1 MHQGESQTLLEEF
14 SWKRFSP
21 GQCRSGDSRGFLDSQ
36 NIPGCHLFPI
46 SLESFPILDK
56 KQHTPDTP
64 KQSSQRGLLQFEV
77 EKSLGLNRDPQ
88 TKIQPWLRPGAAS
101 WARRAVGTSI
111 LPEHSASSHCLCF
124 QMELVGVTSSKHNWK
139 KKGRNVRFR
148 FPSQAFT
155 AGLGCA
161 FLAQHNTGG
170 NTNIAPAALGS

>member
-21 GQCRSGDSRGFLDSQ
+21 GQCRSGDSRDFLDSQ

-101 WARRAVGTSI
+101 WARRAFGTSI

-139 KKGRNVRFR
+139 RKAGMFGSD
-148 FPSQAFT
+148 FPIKPSLPGWGVHF
-155 AGLGCA
+155 
-161 FLAQHNTGG
+161 
-170 NTNIAPAALGS
+170 